1 MATFSST
8 LDADLARCAFRRL
21 PPLDPLPS
29 APAVEAAGR
38 AAGLP
43 LPADFVDFC
52 ARHGAG
58 AFDGTVMLALPA
70 GCALGPE
77 FCVDMLYGVGGDPDR
92 DALALAADTY
102 ADRLPADMVPV
113 GTDPGGNLLLLGCG
127 PRAGVFAWDHEHR
140 ELRPGEFDRRIDELK
155 RIGIDVGLY
164 DIDQLLW
171 LWDERFPER
180 VSNPTG
186 YGNLYRVADSFA
198 RMGTAFV
205 HRPEPG

>member
-1 MATFSST
+1 MATSPSI
-8 LDADLARCAFRRL
+8 LDADLARCTFYRL
-21 PPLDPLPS
+21 PPRVPVPSPS
-29 APAVEAAGR
+29 AIEAAGR

-52 ARHGAG
+52 GRHGAG
-58 AFDGTVMLALPA
+58 AFDDDVMLGLPA

-77 FCVDMLYGVGGDPDR
+77 FCVDILYGIGGDPDR
-92 DALALAADTY
+92 DALVQATDTY
-102 ADRLPADMVPV
+102 ADRLPADMLPV
-113 GTDPGGNLLLLGCG
+113 GSDPGGNLLLLGCG
-127 PRAGVFAWDHEHR
+127 TRTGVFAWDHEHR
-140 ELRPGEFDRRIDELK
+140 ELAPGDFDRRVDELK

-186 YGNLYRVADSFA
+186 YGNLYPVADSFTSLCA
-198 RMGTAFV
+198 AFV
-205 HRPEPG
+205 PQPD